1 MSRSCTQNPRHGAR
15 KCKHVM
21 FSSVVVTAFV
31 WWAGYNLLNRQYN
44 VTFAWESIPIVG
56 AMHAGRTDFAGWR
69 MPGEYIKATKAMMG
83 GYHR

>member
-1 MSRSCTQNPRHGAR
+1 M
-15 KCKHVM
+15 KCSSNLVM
-21 FSSVVVTAFV
+21 TAFV
-31 WWAGYNLLNRQYN
+31 RCTGYNLLNRQYN

-56 AMHAGRTDFAGWR
+56 AMHAGCTNFAGWR